1 MTIGKPMGAGHPV
14 AAVVT
19 TPAIAAAFAEQRSY
33 FNTFGGN
40 PVSAAVANAVLDVI
54 EDQQLLAHTG
64 HVGAHLERGL
74 DELAA
79 RHDMIGNV
87 QGSGLFWGLDLVSDR
102 SSRTPISYDD
112 GRRLATALRH
122 DGILVGLTGPFS
134 NVLKIRPPLVF
145 EVDHADRLIDALDAR
160 LATFELSGGS
170 STRRPGAEW

>member
-1 MTIGKPMGAGHPV
+1 
-14 AAVVT
+14 
-19 TPAIAAAFAEQRSY
+19 
-33 FNTFGGN
+33 
-40 PVSAAVANAVLDVI
+40 
-54 EDQQLLAHTG
+54 
-64 HVGAHLERGL
+64 
-74 DELAA
+74 
-79 RHDMIGNV
+79 MIGNV

-170 STRRPGAEW
+170 STPRPGAEW